1 MKVAGVRVL
10 WASVIAGSILC
21 VIACSLIATQSLILG
36 SSSAGWFY
44 GYQQPFSVRYLAV
57 FLLIAAPAAALL
69 FLPAPR
75 PGLHEWVLILLCLAV
90 AGWAQWLLRSVA
102 PYTLESLFT
111 SNGASSFYGF
121 AQQQRWLDVL
131 GHFGRATRGAPLH
144 AQGNMPGKVTLV
156 YAFELVTSNP
166 NGLAWLVVAASSIG
180 GLLMYVFV
188 RGLFQD
194 RRTALFSAILYWFHP
209 ARLFFLP
216 IMNTVTPTI
225 VLGCACL
232 LVWWLRT
239 GRTAAALLLGVALYV
254 MVFFEPLPLVIGLLF
269 AALSWRSVAT
279 GEIPG
284 QRYVVQAGLVLLVFI
299 GTSEAVFA
307 ASGFELQQAMR
318 LTAAHAMAFNLTAAR
333 PYGFWVLENPF
344 EFFFGS
350 GLCQSVVFVGV
361 MVDELWSGDM
371 LLRERLMR
379 PIVALCVGLLAVVIA
394 VDVIGINRGE
404 VVRLWIF
411 LGSFLQI
418 PAAYACAKRPGR
430 GAIAT
435 VLICSLLQATLGTA
449 MIGFVV
455 P

>member
-1 MKVAGVRVL
+1 MTDTGARIL
-10 WASVIAGSILC
+10 RASVIGGAVLS
-21 VIACSLIATQSLILG
+21 VIACCFIACQSLVLG
-36 SSSAGWFY
+36 SAGAGWFY
-44 GYQQPFSVRYLAV
+44 GYHQAFSWRFLAV
-57 FLLIAAPAAALL
+57 FLLVAAPACALL

-75 PGLHEWVLILLCLAV
+75 AGLHEWVLVLLWLAV
-90 AGWAQWLLRSVA
+90 AAWAQWLLRSVA

-156 YAFELVTSNP
+156 YAFELVTGSP
-166 NGLAWLVVAASSIG
+166 TGLAWLVVAASSIG

-188 RGLFQD
+188 RELFQD

-216 IMNTVTPTI
+216 IMNTVTPVL
-225 VLGCACL
+225 VLGCGCL

-239 GRTAAALLLGVALYV
+239 GRTVAALLLGVALYAL
-254 MVFFEPLPLVIGLLF
+254 VFFEPLPLVIGLLF

-279 GEIPG
+279 GEMPG

-318 LTAAHAMAFNLTAAR
+318 LTAAHAMAFNLAAAR
-333 PYGFWVLENPF
+333 PYGFWVLENPL

-361 MVDELWSGDM
+361 MIEGLWGGDM
-371 LLRERLMR
+371 HLRERLMR
-379 PIVALCVGLLAVVIA
+379 PILALCVGLLAVLIA
-394 VDVIGINRGE
+394 VDLIGINRGE
-404 VVRLWIF
+404 VIRLWIF
-411 LGSFLQI
+411 LGSLLQI
-418 PAAYACAKRPGR
+418 PTAYACARLPGS
-430 GAIAT
+430 AAMVT
-435 VLICSLLQATLGTA
+435 VLLCSALQATLGTA